1 MLATILTLLVVALF
15 AQNSNT
21 PVYPTA
27 AASDATLAVAARLS
41 ESTLATSINS
51 STLAVVVSAGTTFL
65 NHQIIRID
73 NEEMQICSKS
83 TNTLTLCT
91 GTRGF
96 NGTTAA
102 SHTAGVAV
110 RGIITSWHHNQ
121 MAAEVKALTGALVPI
136 PYSGFPGT
144 CVASKQLQLRSDPA
158 TAGQILYACNSS
170 GNGWNLVGDGSSGAA
185 SLVSFS
191 PTGNVAATDVQA
203 AIAEVD
209 SEKAAS
215 SHTHAASAIT
225 NSAAGS
231 IASTNVQDAV
241 NELDTEKLG
250 LKLYTALTGDL
261 TLSSTNCGG
270 LLVWTGGAFP
280 TLTLPTPASVS
291 TGCWFVYS
299 VYAASA
305 LIVDASTSSINGT
318 TGVNLSRGSAG
329 YIANNGMGWHV
340 VAPAFPTSNGGI
352 SFSAAD
358 GIYTVV
364 PQNMRNTIPNAG
376 TTGTTLFHM
385 AKINSSAQAV
395 ITSTTDTTGAVGI
408 VVSSAGTSGSATI
421 QQGGL
426 STLYPETSAVAGQ
439 YVGLSA
445 TTAGRGTSSA
455 TCPSG
460 QNIGVWVESGN
471 NTSARIIALGN
482 FCDNNTGGGGGA
494 ASFLANITD
503 LKPTH
508 TSSRLSIAA
517 GRCKGADKSATYCDI
532 SSGTGSGSYTAY
544 CTDSQ
549 TIVLE
554 HSVSAGL
561 TLSCAAGI
569 TPSQLTTPTI
579 PDGMVGIASG
589 SIVAGAPSTW
599 GTPTDNRDWT
609 AMGVRHTNGLGMNT
623 QCANGVCINQVD
635 SAIVQIKTDP
645 ITPVAAVDM
654 SVAPSTKP
662 AKTGTSLPG
671 TCSVGEQFFKT
682 DAVAGQNL
690 YGCTSSNTWTVLAG
704 ADSGADYFDQTTS
717 LLVDEFFTGNHA
729 GSGSIGELKWSIS
742 NIAGSGGSATQT
754 SEANHAGIVKVSS
767 ATSSGNETDLRL
779 STADRWDNK
788 TFDMKFVFQI
798 PTITDC
804 KVAVGFAN
812 AYLGS
817 DTNQRIAIKYDSAT
831 SDTVFK
837 FETCSG
843 GTCTTNNSTVSVV
856 AGTWYRGRIRS
867 TSAGTILFSV
877 DGETEVSN
885 STNVPSTATMEV
897 ILAAKTNTAAA
908 RDLYV
913 DWWALKRTGV
923 SR

>member
-1 MLATILTLLVVALF
+1 MLATILTLLVAALF
-15 AQNSNT
+15 AQNTNT
-21 PVYPTA
+21 PAYPTTA
-27 AASDATLAVAARLS
+27 AADSTLAVAARLS
-41 ESTLATSINS
+41 DSTLATTINS
-51 STLAVVVSAGTTFL
+51 STLTVVVSSGSSFL
-65 NHQIIRID
+65 NYQIIRID
-73 NEEMQICSKS
+73 NEEMQICSKA
-83 TNTLTLCT
+83 TNTLTICS

-136 PYSGFPGT
+136 PYSSFPGT

-318 TGVNLSRGSAG
+318 TGINLSRGSAG

-376 TTGTTLFHM
+376 MTGTTLFHM

-609 AMGVRHTNGLGMNT
+609 AMGVRHTNGLGMNV
-623 QCANGVCINQVD
+623 QCAAAVCINQID
-635 SAIVQIKTDP
+635 SAVVQVKSDP
-645 ITPVAAVDM
+645 INAVAAVNF
-654 SVAPSTKP
+654 SVAPAVRPYKHVSSDPGSCTDGEKIYRTDSGVEKLCHGGVWTTPGGGTTVAKNGVYLQVGSDNFIMPGMYQATLPTTSGMSWLANQGGASASTTSTGN
-662 AKTGTSLPG
+662 ALVLSLTTGTSGFRVYGKTLSGATRITVALASPTLSDSGSPINPFALGFRESGSGKLQMVRLQSLRGGG
-671 TCSVGEQFFKT
+671 TPELAASNFSNATTYSSNLNYAATAMLGQVMYLRAEITGGNQVYSWSADGTNWVVIGSEATGSFMT
-682 DAVAGQNL
+682 PDEWWIGGAVASTAGKVVV
-690 YGCTSSNTWTVLAG
+690 YSVLA
-704 ADSGADYFDQTTS
+704 
-717 LLVDEFFTGNHA
+717 E
-729 GSGSIGELKWSIS
+729 
-742 NIAGSGGSATQT
+742 
-754 SEANHAGIVKVSS
+754 
-767 ATSSGNETDLRL
+767 
-779 STADRWDNK
+779 
-788 TFDMKFVFQI
+788 
-798 PTITDC
+798 
-804 KVAVGFAN
+804 
-812 AYLGS
+812 
-817 DTNQRIAIKYDSAT
+817 
-831 SDTVFK
+831 
-837 FETCSG
+837 
-843 GTCTTNNSTVSVV
+843 
-856 AGTWYRGRIRS
+856 
-867 TSAGTILFSV
+867 
-877 DGETEVSN
+877 
-885 STNVPSTATMEV
+885 
-897 ILAAKTNTAAA
+897 
-908 RDLYV
+908 
-913 DWWALKRTGV
+913 
-923 SR
+923 